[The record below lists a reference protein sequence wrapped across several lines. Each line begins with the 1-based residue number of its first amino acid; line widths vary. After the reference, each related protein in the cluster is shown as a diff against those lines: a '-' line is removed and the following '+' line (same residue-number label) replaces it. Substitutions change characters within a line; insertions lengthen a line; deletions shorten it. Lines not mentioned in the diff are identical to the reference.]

1 MQDFQRKQ
9 LSSLTLKHVQWLF
22 HNRIKCIKRWQEEGV
37 KIAKARD
44 EMGLSVVC
52 PLNAFIRS
60 SESHL
65 QASHDTKLEWIQT
78 SFQGDFTLKLPDNFC
93 KFYYFFWNSSLKKFV
108 SWLVQG
114 IWWRRNP
121 SQKHRSVL
129 NLVNH
134 LCSRESQNI

>member
-1 MQDFQRKQ
+1 MQDFQRRQ
-9 LSSLTLKHVQWLF
+9 LSSLTLKYVPLLF
-22 HNRIKCIKRWQEEGV
+22 HDRIKCIKRWQEEGV

-78 SFQGDFTLKLPDNFC
+78 SFQGDFALKLPDNFC
-93 KFYYFFWNSSLKKFV
+93 MFYYFF
-108 SWLVQG
+108 
-114 IWWRRNP
+114 
-121 SQKHRSVL
+121 
-129 NLVNH
+129 
-134 LCSRESQNI
+134 